1 MPVDNEP
8 PSWIDNFGSIETDI
22 QAMEEFAATLANEVE
37 TGYAPH
43 LEQVTAAMLTEIPK
57 ANPNFSELQSFLQ
70 YHHEVQQQTYSN
82 TFNFSAGTRHFASA
96 AQVIS
101 DEYQGSDAYANAQVG
116 DVDKAFAIA
125 DPNVLSAASGD
136 LGSDGGTKVGR

>member
-1 MPVDNEP
+1 MPVPQEP

-43 LEQVTAAMLTEIPK
+43 LAQVTTAMLTEIPK
-57 ANPNFSELQSFLQ
+57 ANPNFTELQSFLD

-96 AQVIS
+96 AKVIS
-101 DEYQGSDAYANAQVG
+101 DEYEGSDAYAHAKVG
-116 DVDKAFAIA
+116 DVDKAFKMA
-125 DPNVLSAASGD
+125 DPNLTAPLSD
-136 LGSDGGTKVGR
+136 DGGTQVGN